1 MFEKLN
7 DNIKPWIFV
16 VLFTIVCSV
25 TVAVATHCSAGK
37 VDFTE
42 ATVTVPKIKIYIKG
56 EIKNPGLY
64 EIDANLRLVE
74 LIELAGGETSEADID
89 RLNLAAILTD
99 GTTVIIPKKGSEEE
113 IPQAIAQTDQ
123 KIYQVGYSPDQTSQT
138 SSTASSDKITSGTI
152 NINTATVAQLMRL
165 PGVGEATA
173 NKIISYRQSSGG
185 FKAIEEIMNVS
196 GIGEKKFEAMKQFLA
211 VN

>member
-1 MFEKLN
+1 MLEKIN

-16 VLFTIVCSV
+16 VIFTLVCSV
-25 TVAVATHCSAGK
+25 TVAVATHCSAQK

-64 EIDANLRLVE
+64 EVDANLRLAE
-74 LIELAGGETSEADID
+74 LIEIAGGETKEADID
-89 RLNLAAILTD
+89 RLNLAAVLID
-99 GTTVIIPKKGSEEE
+99 GTTIIIPQKGSEEE
-113 IPQAIAQTDQ
+113 VVSEIAQTDQ
-123 KIYQVGYSPDQTSQT
+123 RIYQVGYVPEKSDSSTSQ
-138 SSTASSDKITSGTI
+138 STDKITSGTI
-152 NINTATVAQLMRL
+152 NINTANAAQLMRL

-173 NKIISYRQSSGG
+173 NKIVSYRDTSGG
-185 FKAIEEIMNVS
+185 FKSIEEIMNVS
-196 GIGEKKFEAMKQFLA
+196 GIGEKKFESMKQFLR